1 MTGWMSLLLLAQ
13 QPAQQAPAGG
23 GIVGMLIFLVPM
35 FIIMYLLMIKPQQ
48 KKQKEHLEMLKKLQ
62 VGDEVITSGGIVG
75 TIAQVKDKSF
85 VIKVSDTTKMEFLR
99 SSVVGLVEQPAP
111 ADAKKDDKKK

>member
-1 MTGWMSLLLLAQ
+1 
-13 QPAQQAPAGG
+13 
-23 GIVGMLIFLVPM
+23 
-35 FIIMYLLMIKPQQ
+35 
-48 KKQKEHLEMLKKLQ
+48 
-62 VGDEVITSGGIVG
+62 VITSGGIVG

-85 VIKVSDTTKMEFLR
+85 VIKVSDSTKMEFLR